1 MIIFINLIYICT
13 VSEMNTTNDLK
24 QIKNAST
31 SHKFKGFFLV
41 MVSGFFMSIQNYFMR
56 KAEFFNAIEQ
66 TSFRYLFQIMALSLI
81 ACYFQ
86 IDLCGTKE
94 FRLKLLIRGLFGTL
108 ALIFLNISVK
118 LISPSDTIALFFSQ
132 VIIVSILARIFFK
145 EKINIS
151 TLLALVF
158 MIIGILLISKP
169 SFLMPKTDKH
179 MNATNISNG
188 TYPTNE
194 LTSNIY
200 LFGVAS
206 ALIAACFSSGSAI
219 MQSQLAVSN
228 VHFSVVILFASYV
241 GFPVSLAISG
251 ILFLTKNEVK
261 NPNQLNNFSYLSYQI
276 LFAFL
281 SALTGCIH
289 QIALNNSYRFEDA
302 SKISIFRTL
311 DLIFSF
317 LMQYLL
323 LNIHLDSLSL
333 FG

>member
-1 MIIFINLIYICT
+1 MN
-13 VSEMNTTNDLK
+13 NTTSDSK
-24 QIKNAST
+24 QKNNVSK
-31 SHKFKGFFLV
+31 SKRSFIYKFKGFFLV

-81 ACYFQ
+81 ACYFKVG
-86 IDLCGTKE
+86 LCGTKE
-94 FRLKLLIRGLFGTL
+94 FRLKLLIRGLFGTS

-132 VIIVSILARIFFK
+132 VIIISILARIFFR
-145 EKINIS
+145 EKFNIS
-151 TLLALVF
+151 TVLALVL
-158 MIIGILLISKP
+158 MVIGILLISKP
-169 SFLMPKTDKH
+169 SFLMPKTVKH
-179 MNATNISNG
+179 VNMTNYSSEIFQAKQQS
-188 TYPTNE
+188 
-194 LTSNIY
+194 SNIY

-219 MQSQLAVSN
+219 LQSQLAVSN

-241 GFPVSLAISG
+241 GFPASFAISG
-251 ILFLTKNEVK
+251 MLLLTKSEVK
-261 NPNQLNNFSYLSYQI
+261 DPSQLKDFSYLNYQI

-289 QIALNNSYRFEDA
+289 QIALNISYRFEEA

-317 LMQYLL
+317 LMQYFL
-323 LNIHLDSLSL
+323 LNIHVDSSSL
-333 FG
+333 TG